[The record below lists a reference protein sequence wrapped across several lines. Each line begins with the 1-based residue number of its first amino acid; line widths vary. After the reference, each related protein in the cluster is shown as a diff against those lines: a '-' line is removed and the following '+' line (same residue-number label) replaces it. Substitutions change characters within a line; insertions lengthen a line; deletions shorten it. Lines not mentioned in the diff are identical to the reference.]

1 MTDSTATAA
10 PGGFTLAT
18 LYQPTVLLSL
28 ALMTII
34 VMMIMPIPAFMLD
47 VGLAASFG
55 LAVLIFTVTLFIERP
70 LDFSSFPTILLAS
83 LMLRLSLNVSSTK
96 LIIGQG
102 HTGTGA
108 AGGVIEGF
116 AMFVMGGSVF
126 LGLVVFLVLLI
137 VNFMVITKGAGRMAE
152 VGARFALDAMP
163 GKQMAIDSDLAAGA
177 ITHDEARERRRI
189 EQEETTFFGS
199 LDGASKFVK
208 GDAIAGLLITVLN
221 LVMGLGMGIGVH
233 SMDFGTA
240 LETYSILTVGDGLV
254 SQIPS
259 VIISIAAALLLSKGG
274 ASGAADEA
282 LVTQLGAHP
291 KALTTVGALMMLF
304 ALAPG
309 LPVIPFMIGGV
320 LLIVGGYVTRRNQ
333 MALAAEPDKAALPA
347 PVTNA
352 EKPMGDAIDLDDL
365 HIAFSPDLIAIVT
378 DPGTGLESRITAL
391 RRHLATDL
399 GFVMPEV
406 RITDEPTLGKS
417 SYEIRIHG
425 VKVAADRLIPGK
437 LLVLLPDDAKAAKSF
452 DAPGEDAREPVYGAA
467 ARWIDPEHR
476 DKAAIRGLPIITP
489 IEVLATHLMETVQ
502 GNLDRLFT
510 RRTLKKLLDAYV
522 TPSDPERAKANQQ
535 MLDEFLPEKVSMD
548 MLQAVLRLLLA
559 ERVSVRNLQLILE
572 AISEVYG
579 HGTSPEAIV
588 EHVRRKI
595 GYILTAPLVD
605 DTGTLPLIQLDPSWE
620 KLFAQHEMDMGG
632 GSTDVALPPQEFNRL
647 AQSVQE
653 KLNAAS
659 VNGRYAAVATS
670 AYRRRFVR
678 EALTAKGVRNPVL
691 SFEEIGHT
699 VRSSLLGAA

>member
-1 MTDSTATAA
+1 MATVAKKR
-10 PGGFTLAT
+10 GGLST

-34 VMMIMPIPAFMLD
+34 VMMILPIPAFMLD
-47 VGLAASFG
+47 IGLATSFG

-96 LIIGQG
+96 LIIGEG

-116 AMFVMGGSVF
+116 AMFVMGGSLF

-163 GKQMAIDSDLAAGA
+163 GKQLAIDSDLAAGA
-177 ITHDEARERRRI
+177 ITHEEARERRRI

-208 GDAIAGLLITVLN
+208 GDAIAGLLITALN
-221 LVMGLGMGIGVH
+221 LLMGIGMGIGVH

-240 LETYSILTVGDGLV
+240 LETYAILTVGDGLV

-274 ASGAADEA
+274 AAGAADKA
-282 LVTQLGAHP
+282 LTDQLAAHP
-291 KALTTVGALMMLF
+291 KALTTVGGLMLLF

-309 LPVIPFMIGGV
+309 LPLLPFMIGG
-320 LLIVGGYVTRRNQ
+320 LMLCAAGYITARNQ
-333 MALAAEPDKAALPA
+333 NEATATPDLDALPA
-347 PVTNA
+347 PA
-352 EKPMGDAIDLDDL
+352 EATSEKSVGDSIDIDDL
-365 HIAFSPDLIAIVT
+365 HIAFAPDLIAVIT
-378 DPGTGLESRITAL
+378 DPGTGLENRITAL

-406 RITDEPTLGKS
+406 RITDEPTLAPYT
-417 SYEIRIHG
+417 YEIRIHG
-425 VKVAADRLIPGK
+425 VKAASDRLLPGK
-437 LLVLLPDDAKAAKSF
+437 LLVLLPDDDKGAKSF
-452 DAPGEDAREPVYGAA
+452 DAPGEDTREPVYGAA
-467 ARWIDPEHR
+467 ARWIDPGNR
-476 DKAAIRGLPIITP
+476 DTAAIRGLPIITP

-502 GNLDRLFT
+502 SNLDRLFT

-522 TPSDPERAKANQQ
+522 TPSDPDRARANQQ
-535 MLDEFLPEKVSMD
+535 LLDEFIPEKVSMQL
-548 MLQAVLRLLLA
+548 LQSVLRLLLA

-572 AISEVYG
+572 AIGEVSNSSL
-579 HGTSPEAIV
+579 SPEVIV

-605 DTGTLPLIQLDPSWE
+605 DTGTLPLIQLDPAWE
-620 KLFAQHEMDMGG
+620 TLFAAHELDMGG
-632 GSTDVALPPQEFNRL
+632 GSVDVALPPLEFNRL

-659 VNGRYAAVATS
+659 MTGRYAAVATS
-670 AYRRRFVR
+670 SYRRRFVR
-678 EALTAKGVRNPVL
+678 EALAAKGVRNPVL
-691 SFEEIGHT
+691 SFEEIGHS
-699 VRSSLLGAA
+699 VRSALLGAA

>member
-1 MTDSTATAA
+1 MTDAATKPSGIAA
-10 PGGFTLAT
+10 

-34 VMMIMPIPAFMLD
+34 VMMILPIPAFMLD

-116 AMFVMGGSVF
+116 AMFVMGGSLF

-163 GKQMAIDSDLAAGA
+163 GKQLAIDSDLAAGA
-177 ITHDEARERRRI
+177 ITHEEARERRRI

-208 GDAIAGLLITVLN
+208 GDAIAGLLITALN
-221 LVMGLGMGIGVH
+221 LVMGIAMGIGVH
-233 SMDFGTA
+233 AMDFGTA
-240 LETYSILTVGDGLV
+240 LETYAILTVGDGLV

-274 ASGAADEA
+274 ALGAADKA
-282 LVTQLGAHP
+282 LVSQLGAHP
-291 KALTTVGALMMLF
+291 KALITVGGLMTLF

-309 LPVIPFMIGGV
+309 LPVVPFMLGG
-320 LLIVGGYVTRRNQ
+320 LLLMGAGLMTHRAQ
-333 MALAAEPDKAALPA
+333 AAEAAKPAADALPA
-347 PVTNA
+347 PEVAA

-378 DPGTGLESRITAL
+378 DAGTGLESRITAL
-391 RRHLATDL
+391 RRHLATEL

-406 RITDEPTLGKS
+406 RITDEPTLGTS
-417 SYEIRIHG
+417 CYEIRIHG
-425 VKVAADRLIPGK
+425 VKVAADKLAPGK
-437 LLVLLPDDAKAAKSF
+437 LLVLLPDDDAASKSF

-467 ARWIDPEHR
+467 ARWIDPDHR
-476 DKAAIRGLPIITP
+476 DTAAMHGLPIITP

-502 GNLDRLFT
+502 NNLDRLFT
-510 RRTLKKLLDAYV
+510 RRTLKRLLDAYV
-522 TPSDPERAKANQQ
+522 TPSDPDRARANQQ
-535 MLDEFLPEKVSMD
+535 LLDEFIPEKVSLD
-548 MLQAVLRLLLA
+548 MLQAVLRLMLA
-559 ERVSVRNLQLILE
+559 ERVSIRNLQLILE
-572 AISEVYG
+572 AVAEVVG
-579 HGTSPEAIV
+579 PGLPPEVIV

-605 DTGTLPLIQLDPSWE
+605 STGTLPLIQLDPSWE

-632 GSTDVALPPQEFNRL
+632 GSVDVALPPQEFNRL
-647 AQSVQE
+647 ASSVQE

-659 VNGRYAAVATS
+659 VAGRYAAVATT

-678 EALTAKGVRNPVL
+678 EALAAKGVRNPVL
-691 SFEEIGHT
+691 SFEEIGHS